1 MDSKSSEK
9 INLNSPQ
16 EFRDQIRS
24 LILKSSV
31 NSIVA
36 QKMKEAASK

>member
-1 MDSKSSEK
+1 MDSKISEK

-16 EFRDQIRS
+16 EFKDQIRA
-24 LILKSSV
+24 LIMSSNV

-36 QKMKEAASK
+36 EKMKEAASK